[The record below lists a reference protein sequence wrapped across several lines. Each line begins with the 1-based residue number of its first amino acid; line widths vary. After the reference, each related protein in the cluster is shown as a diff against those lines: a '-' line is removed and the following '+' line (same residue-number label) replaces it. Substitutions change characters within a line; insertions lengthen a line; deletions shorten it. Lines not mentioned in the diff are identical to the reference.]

1 MLNVMVEEEKN
12 YTVTRMEFLERG
24 RVEYL
29 EQENKHHCVQD
40 EKIQLAKIKEEREK
54 NQNGEQKNERG
65 KEKNQRGEGKN
76 QRGEG
81 NYNNEFSYIV
91 SSATK
96 IFSSTPIGNPCKEKD
111 R

>member
-54 NQNGEQKNERG
+54 NQKGERKNE
-65 KEKNQRGEGKN
+65 RGEGKN

-91 SSATK
+91 SSATR